1 MNAARMPLAKRSF
14 DIVSASAGLVILA
27 PLFVVLAAV
36 VRMHDGGP
44 VWFRQVRVGR
54 GGVPF
59 SIWKFR
65 TMVANSEGA
74 GPAVTA
80 GGDPRITPVGA
91 WLRRWKLDELPQLL
105 NVLVGEMSLVG
116 PRPEVPRFVAAYS
129 EAERA
134 LLDHL
139 PGLTDPAALAY
150 RAEESLLAAAAD
162 PERVYVERIMPEKA
176 RISLEYAARATV
188 RSDIGVLAGTVAS
201 LLRPSRRRAAALHA
215 PT

>member
-1 MNAARMPLAKRSF
+1 MSAPGTRVPKRAF
-14 DIVSASAGLVILA
+14 DIVAASAGLVILA
-27 PLFVVLAAV
+27 PLLGVLAAL
-36 VRMHDGGP
+36 VRAHDGGP

-65 TMVANSEGA
+65 TMIPDSEGA

-80 GGDPRITPVGA
+80 GGDPRITPIGA
-91 WLRRWKLDELPQLL
+91 RLRRWKLDELPQLL
-105 NVLVGEMSLVG
+105 NVLAGEMSLVG

-129 EAERA
+129 AAERP

-150 RAEESLLAAAAD
+150 RAEEALLAAAAD
-162 PERVYVERIMPEKA
+162 PERVYIERIMPDKA

-201 LLRPSRRRAAALHA
+201 LLRPARRRAAALHA